1 MVAFN
6 FSWKIGG
13 EAGYGIMTTGL
24 VFARTFSRLGFHA
37 FANNEYPS
45 LIRGGHNTYQIRVSD
60 EDIFSHEEK
69 IDLLVALNL
78 ETIDFH
84 MNELRGPDSGI
95 IYDNSGEEGPA
106 PFAPAIGKLYGVPL
120 AKIAGEGEG
129 GKIMMNTVA
138 LGASMA
144 LLGANLDGLDSA
156 IRSAYSGK
164 QDEKI
169 VDANLAAAKSG
180 HDYIREKYGPVSVI
194 GKIPAVKAEKKRI
207 LVSGNEAVA
216 LGALAAGCRFLSAYP
231 MTPTSG
237 VMHFMAAHEK
247 ELGIVVK
254 QTEDEIAAINMAIGA
269 SFAGARAMTA
279 TSGGGF
285 SLMAEAYGEA
295 GMTETPV
302 VIIEGQRP
310 GPSTGLPT
318 RTEQGD
324 LKFVL
329 NASQGD
335 FPRIVV
341 APGDAEEAFYLTA
354 EAFNLAEK
362 FQCPVVVLMDK
373 YLCESQKT
381 FGFFDGSKINVDR
394 GLLLKDSEVPPG
406 FKRFAFTQSGVS
418 PRSIP
423 GQKGGIFCA
432 ATDEHFENGFLME
445 EEDTRTK
452 MMDKRGKKLEA
463 AEKYLSGKQVKTY
476 GNPGSDKTI
485 IAWGSTK
492 GPVLEAMKLLER
504 EDGIRPLFLQVVC
517 MSPFPSREVAE
528 IIGKSSKSVIVI
540 EENKTGQL
548 ASLIREK
555 TGVLLD
561 KCILKYSGRPFSPE
575 EMCREVKTIW

>member
-1 MVAFN
+1 MAFN

-24 VFARTFSRLGFHA
+24 IFARAFSRLGFRA

-60 EDIFSHEEK
+60 EEIFSHEEK
-69 IDLLVALNL
+69 IDLLAALNP

-84 MNELRGPDSGI
+84 KGELRGPDSGI
-95 IYDNSGEEGPA
+95 IYDNSSEEGPA
-106 PFAPAIGKLYGVPL
+106 PSAPAIGKLYGVPL
-120 AKIAGEGEG
+120 SKIAGEEE

-144 LLGANLDGLDSA
+144 LLGSGLDGLDSA
-156 IRSAYSGK
+156 IRSAYWGK
-164 QDEKI
+164 DEKM
-169 VDANLAAAKSG
+169 VNANLAAAKSG
-180 HDYIREKYGPVSVI
+180 HDYVREKYGSSSVI
-194 GKIPAVKAEKKRI
+194 GKIPAVNAEKKRM
-207 LVSGNEAVA
+207 LVSGNEAVC
-216 LGALAAGCRFLSAYP
+216 LGAIAAGCRFLSAYP

-237 VMHFMAAHEK
+237 VIHFMAAHER
-247 ELGIVVK
+247 ELGLVVK

-269 SFAGARAMTA
+269 SFAGVRAMTA

-329 NASQGD
+329 SASQGD

-354 EAFNLAEK
+354 DAFNLAEK
-362 FQCPVVVLMDK
+362 FQCPAVVLMDK
-373 YLCESQKT
+373 YLCESLRA
-381 FGFFDGSKINVDR
+381 FEFFDESKIRVDR
-394 GLLLKDSEVPPG
+394 GLLLNAGDIPPG
-406 FKRFAFTQSGVS
+406 FRRFAFTESGIS
-418 PRSIP
+418 PRSVP
-423 GQKGGIFCA
+423 GQRGGIFCA
-432 ATDEHFENGFLME
+432 STDEHYENGFLME
-445 EEDTRTK
+445 EEDTRTR
-452 MMDKRGKKLEA
+452 MMDKRERKLEA

-485 IAWGSTK
+485 ISWGSTK
-492 GPVLEAMKLLER
+492 GPILEAVKLLER
-504 EDGIRPLFLQVVC
+504 DGVVARFLQVVC
-517 MSPFPSREVAE
+517 MSPFPSKEVTE
-528 IIGKSSKSVIVI
+528 IIKGSKSVIVV
-540 EENKTGQL
+540 EQNKTGQL

-555 TGVLLD
+555 TGILID
-561 KCILKYSGRPFSPE
+561 NKILKYSGRPFCPE
-575 EMCREVKTIW
+575 EICREVRKRW

>member
-1 MVAFN
+1 MAFN

-24 VFARTFSRLGFHA
+24 VFARAFSRLGFCA

-60 EDIFSHEEK
+60 GDIFSHEEK
-69 IDLLVALNL
+69 IDLLAALNP
-78 ETIDFH
+78 ETIDLH
-84 MNELRGPDSGI
+84 KGELRGPDSGI

-106 PFAPAIGKLYGVPL
+106 PPAPAVGKLYGVPL
-120 AKIAGEGEG
+120 TKIAGEEAEG
-129 GKIMMNTVA
+129 GKIMINTVA

-144 LLGANLDGLDSA
+144 LLGATLDGLNSA
-156 IRSAYSGK
+156 IRSAYGGK
-164 QDEKI
+164 DEKI
-169 VDANLAAAKSG
+169 INANLGAAKSG
-180 HDYIREKYGPVSVI
+180 HDYVREKYGSACVI
-194 GKIPAVKAEKKRI
+194 GKMPAVNAGKKRM
-207 LVSGNEAVA
+207 LVSGNEAVC

-237 VMHFMAAHEK
+237 VIHFMAAHEK
-247 ELGIVVK
+247 EWGIVVK

-269 SFAGARAMTA
+269 SFAGARSMTA

-285 SLMAEAYGEA
+285 SLMSEAYGEA

-329 NASQGD
+329 SASQGD

-341 APGDAEEAFYLTA
+341 APGDAEETFHLTA

-362 FQCPVVVLMDK
+362 FQCPAVVLMDK
-373 YLCESQKT
+373 YLCESQMT
-381 FGFFDGSKINVDR
+381 FGFFDGSKTRVDR
-394 GLLLKDSEVPPG
+394 GLLLKDGDIQPG
-406 FKRFAFTQSGVS
+406 FKRFAFTESGIS

-423 GQKGGIFCA
+423 GQTGGIFCA
-432 ATDEHFENGFLME
+432 STDEHFENGFLME
-445 EEDTRTK
+445 EEDTRNK
-452 MMDKRGKKLEA
+452 MMDKRGRKLEA
-463 AEKYLSGKQVKTY
+463 AEKYLSGRQVKTY
-476 GNPGSDKTI
+476 GNSGSDKTI
-485 IAWGSTK
+485 IAWGSVK
-492 GPVLEAMKLLER
+492 GPVLEAMKLMEK
-504 EDGIRPLFLQVVC
+504 DGIRPRFLQVVC
-517 MSPFPSREVAE
+517 MSPFPSREVTE
-528 IIGKSSKSVIVI
+528 IINGSKSVIIV
-540 EENKTGQL
+540 EQNKTGQL

-555 TGVLLD
+555 TGILLD
-561 KCILKYSGRPFSPE
+561 NRILKYSGRPFCPE
-575 EMCREVKTIW
+575 EIYREALKIW